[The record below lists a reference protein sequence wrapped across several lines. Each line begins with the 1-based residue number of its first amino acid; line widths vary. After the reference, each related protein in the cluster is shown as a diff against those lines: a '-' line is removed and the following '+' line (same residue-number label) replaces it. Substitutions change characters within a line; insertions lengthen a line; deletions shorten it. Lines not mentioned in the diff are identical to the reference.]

1 MVSAEGVLHRLGF
14 HLTTPPQPLQPV
26 CLHLAPAP
34 SAAQV
39 LPHSWPP
46 APREE
51 PVATMLYPRAGLAK
65 TNRLDLHGLPC
76 PLGEHCPGRDNKIIF
91 MRKIIVYSSTCT
103 LKF

>member
-1 MVSAEGVLHRLGF
+1 
-14 HLTTPPQPLQPV
+14 
-26 CLHLAPAP
+26 
-34 SAAQV
+34 
-39 LPHSWPP
+39 
-46 APREE
+46 
-51 PVATMLYPRAGLAK
+51 MLYPRAGLAK